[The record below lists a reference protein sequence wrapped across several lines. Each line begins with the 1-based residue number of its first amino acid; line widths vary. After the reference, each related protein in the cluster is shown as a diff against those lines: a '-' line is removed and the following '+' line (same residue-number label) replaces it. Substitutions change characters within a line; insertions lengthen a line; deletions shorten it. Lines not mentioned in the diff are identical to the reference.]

1 MLLRSALTRA
11 GRRRAHLCKPAVCVR
26 SGRRPDTPNIQ
37 RPRVAIYH
45 LSVKTISRSAGRSA
59 TAAAAYRAGV
69 AITDARTGEVHDY
82 SRRSGVV
89 SAEVIVPAGAP
100 AWAADRA
107 ALWNAAEAAE
117 RRKNSTVARE
127 FEVALP
133 AELTAGQRRELARE
147 FGREL
152 AGRHGCAVDVAI
164 HTPGRKGDNRNHHAH
179 ILVTT
184 RRMGPEGFGEKTR
197 ELDDL
202 KTGEVARWRERWAE
216 LANEALRQA
225 GLTARVDHRTLAAQG
240 LVRRATVHLGPA
252 AAGYERR
259 TGQDSRR
266 RKDGRAE
273 AEARQARDKA
283 EGERT
288 RELADV
294 RQAVA
299 ETAGTLREAQQ
310 EREAAQALRQ
320 AAEAGRAEMRG
331 RLDEWKRERAAME
344 RRKAEIEAQQ
354 TRDVMRGRPG
364 DERNGPK
371 RGRSR

>member
-1 MLLRSALTRA
+1 M
-11 GRRRAHLCKPAVCVR
+11 
-26 SGRRPDTPNIQ
+26 
-37 RPRVAIYH
+37 AIYH

-266 RKDGRAE
+266 RQDGRAE